1 MTRLQINSHI
11 VPLNTVESQKSL
23 RILMVANGTPAIPPK
38 SSGGLEL
45 VIYYLAKWLSYLGH
59 NVTIIDTE
67 SDEER
72 DLNVD
77 LSFCRVAKIKHPSF
91 VRFHR
96 RRTGYFT
103 HELLRQFSMLSFA
116 DKLIVRQMK
125 ILLTRKYDIIHTHYR
140 YPFFAAWLVKK
151 ILRIDTPLIYHCHNA
166 WLIKGRIP
174 LLLRFF
180 WFPEMIAVKMAD
192 KVVAVS
198 NSLKYALI
206 NIYHVSAE
214 KVVVIP
220 NGVELPPLKSS
231 IRSLSF
237 NVNILCV
244 ANVYELKNQR
254 VLIEALPEVKKRFPG
269 IKLLLVGEIVDEKYY
284 NQLCRRVKELN
295 LTKNVSFL
303 GGVSHR
309 KVWRILEEA
318 DVAILPSKFEAMSM
332 SALEYLAA
340 GKPTLLSRIPA
351 FIDTVDEDVVL
362 FFDPNNASEL
372 SRILIDVLQN
382 PALRKELSS
391 IGRGFVASRYSWN
404 AISKKV
410 EELYTTLIHSYYS

>member
-1 MTRLQINSHI
+1 
-11 VPLNTVESQKSL
+11 
-23 RILMVANGTPAIPPK
+23 MVANGTPAIPPK

-72 DLNVD
+72 DLNAD
-77 LSFCRVAKIKHPSF
+77 LSFCRVARIKHPSF
-91 VRFHR
+91 ARFHR

-116 DKLIVRQMK
+116 GKLIVRLMK

-198 NSLKYALI
+198 NSLKYALV

-231 IRSLSF
+231 IRSPTS
-237 NVNILCV
+237 NVNIICV

-254 VLIEALPEVKKRFPG
+254 VLIEALSEVKKRFPG
-269 IKLLLVGEIVDEKYY
+269 IKLLLVGEIVDERYY
-284 NQLCRRVKELN
+284 HGLRQRIKELN
-295 LTKNVSFL
+295 LSENVSFL

-309 KVWRILEEA
+309 EISGILDKA
-318 DVAILPSKFEAMSM
+318 DVAVSPSKFEAASL
-332 SALEYLAA
+332 AVLEYLASA
-340 GKPTLLSRIPA
+340 KPTLLSRIPS
-351 FIDTVDEDVVL
+351 FTTTVNESVAL

-372 SRILIDVLQN
+372 SSILLDVISN
-382 PALRKELSS
+382 KTLRKELSS
-391 IGRGFVASRYSWN
+391 KGREFVASRYSWN

-410 EELYTTLIHSYYS
+410 EELYTTLIHSYDS